1 MPKVELTDRFCQTA
15 KPPIQGQTDYFDTT
29 VSGLCLRVSARTKA
43 WYLIYSRPGE
53 RTRARMKLGAYP
65 DTTLAKARQ
74 KARDTRAAVGEGTDP
89 ASEKRA
95 QAASMTVSDLVQIY
109 VARRASDARRG
120 DEIERRLRHD
130 LVPLIGKVKLA
141 DLHRRDLTRCIDAM
155 MDRGAKAGAN
165 RLFDDIRAMV
175 RWAKARGDLETNLV
189 DGMQR
194 PADTVQRDRVLTY
207 DEVRE
212 VWHNLD
218 SAEMADGTR
227 RLLRLCLLTAQRV
240 GEIGGMTRAE
250 VDLDRALWTIPAARS
265 KNGKEHAVPISNMA
279 ATVLREQ
286 LADVDAL
293 SERVGRPTPEFV
305 FPAPGGRAAMTNSA
319 ASKAVKRQE
328 RIGSD
333 GKPDILGAEPWTP
346 HDLRRT
352 AATLMEEAGV
362 SPFVVGQVLNHVSI
376 TKASITSRVY
386 ARYNYEKEKREAL
399 DILAARV
406 TAIVGE
412 GGAQIT
418 PMKDTRR
425 G

>member
-1 MPKVELTDRFCQTA
+1 MPQETLTDKFVLAA
-15 KPPIQGQTDYFDTT
+15 KGREGEQTDWFDE
-29 VSGLCLRVSARTKA
+29 VVRGLYLRVSAKSKSWNVIFT
-43 WYLIYSRPGE
+43 RPENGKRA
-53 RTRARMKLGAYP
+53 RTRIGRYP
-65 DTTLAKARQ
+65 DMGVSKARQ
-74 KARDTRAAVGEGTDP
+74 KARELLAGISEGVDP

-95 QAASMTVSDLVQIY
+95 QAASMTVADLVQIY

-130 LVPLIGKVKLA
+130 LLPLIGKVKLA

-194 PADTVQRDRVLTY
+194 PADTVQRDRVLSHG
-207 DEVRE
+207 ELKA
-212 VWHNLD
+212 VWYNLD
-218 SAEMADGTR
+218 GAEMSDGTR

-240 GEIGGMTRAE
+240 GELGGMTRAE
-250 VDLDRALWTIPAARS
+250 LDLERGLWTIPAARS
-265 KNGKEHAVPISNMA
+265 KNGKEHSVPITDMA
-279 ATVLREQ
+279 AAVLLEQ

-293 SERVGRPTPEFV
+293 SERMGRPVPEFV
-305 FPAPGGRAAMTNSA
+305 FPGPGGKGALGGSV

-328 RIGSD
+328 RIGED
-333 GKPDILGAEPWTP
+333 GKPSTMGAAPWTP

-362 SPFVVGQVLNHVSI
+362 SPFVVGHVLNHVSI

-406 TAIVGE
+406 AAIVE
-412 GGAQIT
+412 GRGGNVT
-418 PMKDTRR
+418 PMR
-425 G
+425 GEAA